1 LILVLEDGPRAV
13 GRDPGV
19 QALFGLC
26 GSGRFGRIKLGQG
39 LEVGAGR
46 ERRERAGG
54 VGLMGIV
61 LVVVVFECGE

>member
-1 LILVLEDGPRAV
+1 
-13 GRDPGV
+13 V

-39 LEVGAGR
+39 LEVGVGW